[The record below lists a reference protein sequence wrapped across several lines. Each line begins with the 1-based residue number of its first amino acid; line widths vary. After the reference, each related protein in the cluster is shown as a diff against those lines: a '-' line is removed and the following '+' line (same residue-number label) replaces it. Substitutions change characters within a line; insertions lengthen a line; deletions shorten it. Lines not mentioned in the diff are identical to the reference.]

1 VQSTAVSGTADTMSA
16 MSETFGCGKEGANA
30 LIAKNPGVSAAGGG
44 WYGADKLWS
53 RPAGKGGFG
62 MKLEEQHCRL
72 NMDFLFWFWFPLC
85 FLFLFLFLSP
95 LSLFPLLLLSPL
107 SCSLPRWTFGTKR
120 RVGTHDGVGRYG
132 GPWGKRGKILKP
144 WHHEQIAVVGTHE

>member
-72 NMDFLFWFWFPLC
+72 NMDFFVLVLVSIVLFVPFPFPFPPFPVPFASSFPSL
-85 FLFLFLFLSP
+85 LFIAQVDV
-95 LSLFPLLLLSPL
+95 
-107 SCSLPRWTFGTKR
+107 WYETT
-120 RVGTHDGVGRYG
+120 G
-132 GPWGKRGKILKP
+132 GHP
-144 WHHEQIAVVGTHE
+144 